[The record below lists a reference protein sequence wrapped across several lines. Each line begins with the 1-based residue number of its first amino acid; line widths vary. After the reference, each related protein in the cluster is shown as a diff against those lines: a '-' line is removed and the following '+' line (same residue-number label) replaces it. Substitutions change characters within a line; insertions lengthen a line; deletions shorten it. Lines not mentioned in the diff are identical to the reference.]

1 MIYILQCPSP
11 VLSIREYSKKL
22 VRWLIAGKRFYSAF
36 LIVLCK
42 WVNETF
48 IFFFLQLI
56 LHYVISVGNTDVSG
70 FTNNVLIYR
79 SWISSTL
86 KHKVLRFIWR
96 KVRKKVSSCI
106 FTTTTKVKQTKNDFS
121 NLIREMCIN
130 SFTFIDQFGNN
141 LYWNVWD
148 FLYVTCKIWLLF
160 IDAWS
165 LASAKIEFLYDFSV
179 ITRPSLGYFI
189 AFTLLKLQWNHG
201 RI

>member
-1 MIYILQCPSP
+1 MKHLY
-11 VLSIREYSKKL
+11 
-22 VRWLIAGKRFYSAF
+22 
-36 LIVLCK
+36 
-42 WVNETF
+42 

-106 FTTTTKVKQTKNDFS
+106 FTTTKIKQRTIS
-121 NLIREMCIN
+121 LIFN
-130 SFTFIDQFGNN
+130 SWHVHKFFNFHRSIWEQFILKCLG
-141 LYWNVWD
+141 

-165 LASAKIEFLYDFSV
+165 LASAEIEFLHDFSV

>member
-42 WVNETF
+42 WVNETL
-48 IFFFLQLI
+48 IYFFLQLI

-106 FTTTTKVKQTKNDFS
+106 FTTTTKIKQTKNDFS
-121 NLIREMCIN
+121 NLIRDMCIN

-141 LYWNVWD
+141 LYWNVWGMSPVKYD
-148 FLYVTCKIWLLF
+148 CC
-160 IDAWS
+160 S
-165 LASAKIEFLYDFSV
+165 L
-179 ITRPSLGYFI
+179 THGPWH
-189 AFTLLKLQWNHG
+189 LQK
-201 RI
+201 

>member
-1 MIYILQCPSP
+1 M
-11 VLSIREYSKKL
+11 SK
-22 VRWLIAGKRFYSAF
+22 WNIN
-36 LIVLCK
+36 I
-42 WVNETF
+42 
-48 IFFFLQLI
+48 FFLQLI

-121 NLIREMCIN
+121 NLIREMCIKFFYFHW
-130 SFTFIDQFGNN
+130 SIWEQFILKCLG
-141 LYWNVWD
+141 
-148 FLYVTCKIWLLF
+148 YVTCKIWLLF

>member
-1 MIYILQCPSP
+1 M
-11 VLSIREYSKKL
+11 SK
-22 VRWLIAGKRFYSAF
+22 WNIN
-36 LIVLCK
+36 I
-42 WVNETF
+42 
-48 IFFFLQLI
+48 FFLQLI

-106 FTTTTKVKQTKNDFS
+106 FTTTTKVKQTKNDS
-121 NLIREMCIN
+121 
-130 SFTFIDQFGNN
+130 
-141 LYWNVWD
+141 WNVHKFFYFHWSIWEQ
-148 FLYVTCKIWLLF
+148 FILKCVGYVTCKIWLLF

-165 LASAKIEFLYDFSV
+165 LASAEIEFLHDFSV

>member
-42 WVNETF
+42 WVNETL
-48 IFFFLQLI
+48 IFFFAIDTALCD
-56 LHYVISVGNTDVSG
+56 ISVGNTDVSG

-121 NLIREMCIN
+121 NLIREMCIKFFYFHW
-130 SFTFIDQFGNN
+130 SIWEQFILKCLG
-141 LYWNVWD
+141 
-148 FLYVTCKIWLLF
+148 YVTCKIWLLF

>member
-48 IFFFLQLI
+48 IFFFFLQLI

-106 FTTTTKVKQTKNDFS
+106 FTTTTKIKQRTISLIFNSWHVHKFFNFHRSIWEQFILKCLGFFCMSPVKYD
-121 NLIREMCIN
+121 C
-130 SFTFIDQFGNN
+130 
-141 LYWNVWD
+141 
-148 FLYVTCKIWLLF
+148 C
-160 IDAWS
+160 S
-165 LASAKIEFLYDFSV
+165 L
-179 ITRPSLGYFI
+179 THGPWH
-189 AFTLLKLQWNHG
+189 LQK
-201 RI
+201 